1 MLTTDQALEIAKKAH
16 EGQTEVYLDENGKP
30 QVRDYINHVIRV
42 HEAVMNNYPYMSEE
56 DSAVAIIH
64 DTWEDSDITVQEL
77 MDAGISE
84 RQLDILIY
92 LTRGDDETYFDY
104 IRSIFDAKPD
114 ILRSIVNIKVED
126 LLDNIKRCEQFRPS
140 LKKRYKKALE
150 IIAEGI
156 QKNHDKFF

>member
-1 MLTTDQALEIAKKAH
+1 
-16 EGQTEVYLDENGKP
+16 
-30 QVRDYINHVIRV
+30 
-42 HEAVMNNYPYMSEE
+42 MSEE